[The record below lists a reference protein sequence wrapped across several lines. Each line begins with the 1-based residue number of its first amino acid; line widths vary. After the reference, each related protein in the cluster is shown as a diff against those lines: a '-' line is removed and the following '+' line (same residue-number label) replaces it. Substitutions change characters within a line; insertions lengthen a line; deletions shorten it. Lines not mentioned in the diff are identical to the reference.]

1 MYSFASSFFANVH
14 AFVQCVCISMLIGFF
29 FSILSLALD
38 KYRASRHFVCKISKY
53 RQFLALQ
60 FLLKQKKTKKRMII
74 VIHLKYSVVHH
85 CFDIV
90 SESFDFLLLLRL
102 GKIKTNKIQVISL
115 DSQFLYNS
123 AIYIIQIITKFFCF
137 EIF

>member
-90 SESFDFLLLLRL
+90 SESFDFLLLVSL
-102 GKIKTNKIQVISL
+102 GKIKTNQSQICRCKIFHKIRMIH
-115 DSQFLYNS
+115 FL
-123 AIYIIQIITKFFCF
+123 ITDYIIF
-137 EIF
+137 

>member
-90 SESFDFLLLLRL
+90 SESFDFLLLVRL
-102 GKIKTNKIQVISL
+102 GKIKTNKIQVISI
-115 DSQFLYNS
+115 DSQFLYN
-123 AIYIIQIITKFFCF
+123 
-137 EIF
+137 

>member
-90 SESFDFLLLLRL
+90 SESFDFLLLVSL
-102 GKIKTNKIQVISL
+102 GKIKTNQSQIFLTRCRCKIFHKIL
-115 DSQFLYNS
+115 LF
-123 AIYIIQIITKFFCF
+123 
-137 EIF
+137 